1 MCSMLLL
8 LHDAPG
14 AGLCDAAAAGFSIST
29 HRGFRFSHHEGG
41 DALAS
46 LGLNWG
52 GVGYCSFACSG
63 CSFAYPGQFDLI

>member
-14 AGLCDAAAAGFSIST
+14 AGLCDAAAAAGFSIST

-52 GVGYCSFACSG
+52 GWATAHLHVQAAHLHIQAS
-63 CSFAYPGQFDLI
+63 LT

>member
-14 AGLCDAAAAGFSIST
+14 AGLCDAAAAAAGFSIST

-52 GVGYCSFACSG
+52 GELL
-63 CSFAYPGQFDLI
+63 LICMFRLLICISRPV